1 MDCHFPSEFTDKYIC
16 FSKNSIFII
25 PHDLNCYDY
34 DYDYIISSNLKDN
47 KDRDSSVSSN
57 RSTNHTSFENLK
69 FMSVL
74 TDNWKNRIKKT
85 ISSSKSKILKKLGIK
100 Q

>member
-1 MDCHFPSEFTDKYIC
+1 MFLKKFNIYYT
-16 FSKNSIFII
+16 
-25 PHDLNCYDY
+25 HDLYCYDY
-34 DYDYIISSNLKDN
+34 DDILSSNLKEN
-47 KDRDSSVSSN
+47 KERDSSVSSN

-69 FMSVL
+69 FMTVL

-85 ISSSKSKILKKLGIK
+85 ISSSKAKILKKLGIK

>member
-1 MDCHFPSEFTDKYIC
+1 MDCHFPSEFTDKYNC

-25 PHDLNCYDY
+25 PHDLYCYDY
-34 DYDYIISSNLKDN
+34 DDILSSNLKEN
-47 KDRDSSVSSN
+47 KERDSSVSSN

-69 FMSVL
+69 FMTVL

-85 ISSSKSKILKKLGIK
+85 ISSSKAKILKKLGIK

>member
-1 MDCHFPSEFTDKYIC
+1 MEYHFPSEFTDKYTC

-34 DYDYIISSNLKDN
+34 DDIISSNWNEN
-47 KDRDSSVSSN
+47 KDTDSNESSN

-74 TDNWKNRIKKT
+74 RDNWKNRIKKT
-85 ISSSKSKILKKLGIK
+85 ITNSKTKILKKLGMK

>member
-1 MDCHFPSEFTDKYIC
+1 MEYHFPSEFTDKYTC

-34 DYDYIISSNLKDN
+34 DDIISSNLKDN

-74 TDNWKNRIKKT
+74 RDNWKNRIKKT
-85 ISSSKSKILKKLGIK
+85 ITNSKTKILKKLGMK